1 MRLIDAD
8 LLESN
13 IRELA
18 EDRAQFSAL
27 VGVGLLLAADMAADA
42 KMTVDIKKI
51 EQDAYKRGYIAGALQ
66 ENALGIK

>member
-27 VGVGLLLAADMAADA
+27 VGVGLLTAADMVADA
-42 KMTVDIKKI
+42 KTTVDISKL
-51 EQDAYKRGYIAGALQ
+51 ERDAYKRGYLAGALQ
-66 ENALGIK
+66 ESALGIK